1 MRRRSEPHSGS
12 PGLFFHARVP
22 VDFQREVPASVSC
35 CLWRN
40 PQCSSCSCPRSLLH
54 WASCQ
59 VLPPQSAYQIYGSI
73 GRGHRGVIC
82 QLQYEHHSSVFPS
95 WWAVVS
101 AQDRVNETSGDCFYR
116 THETT
121 QWDIRVLLME
131 STKTRLWCEMSC
143 FHCDFNYGLI
153 LGYDAL
159 FIDKQLPEVS
169 EKLAALDS

>member
-12 PGLFFHARVP
+12 PGLF
-22 VDFQREVPASVSC
+22 
-35 CLWRN
+35 
-40 PQCSSCSCPRSLLH
+40 SSCRSSRRLPARGTGFCVVLSMEKPAVLLVQLS
-54 WASCQ
+54 ALSPSLSI
-59 VLPPQSAYQIYGSI
+59 VPSSPSAVSLPDIWVDRTRAPWGHLSA
-73 GRGHRGVIC
+73 
-82 QLQYEHHSSVFPS
+82 QYEHHSSVFPS

-121 QWDIRVLLME
+121 QWDIRVHLME
-131 STKTRLWCEMSC
+131 STETRLCCEMSC
-143 FHCDFNYGLI
+143 FHCDFDCGLI